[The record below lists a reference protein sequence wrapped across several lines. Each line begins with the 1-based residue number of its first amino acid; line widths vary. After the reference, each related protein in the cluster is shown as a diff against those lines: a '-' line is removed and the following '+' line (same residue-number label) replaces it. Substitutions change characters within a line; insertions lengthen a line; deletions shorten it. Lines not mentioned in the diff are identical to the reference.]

1 MMMFKLSMPIL
12 PVETSEV
19 LFDASR
25 LLRSRNHAFG
35 TGVDRID
42 LAVGLNLVEQFGP
55 RCHFL
60 HAGPA
65 GTARIPHTLGRTL
78 LEHLD
83 AAWNGT
89 GAAELSAAA
98 ALQLTIEP
106 HLRAFNSFAW
116 KQVVRPH
123 TTYVVASHSGLGKVR
138 NGMRCLDPNKVM
150 HRIIYLHDIIPLEM
164 PEYQRPRTSTEFR
177 NYLRELTDAPV
188 TIASNSD
195 DTDRRVRKLATRE
208 KWHVE
213 KFIVAKPVL
222 TAQPLASTTLRHE
235 VTDFLSDPRPFFVTV
250 GTIEPRKNHLLLLN
264 LWRQFAQEEGSPRLC
279 IIGKRGWENE
289 NVLDMLDR
297 CEAIRGS
304 VTEFGS
310 LRDQEVQVLM
320 RASRAL
326 LYPSFT
332 EGLGI
337 PMLEA
342 AALDVPCI
350 ASDIPV
356 FREIAPADT
365 IFLDPLDG
373 PAWKRA
379 IFSMIPQDQEERMQA

>member
-19 LFDASR
+19 LFDVSR
-25 LLRSRNHAFG
+25 LLRSRNRAFG

-65 GTARIPHTLGRTL
+65 GIARIPHTLGRTL

-89 GAAELSAAA
+89 GAAELSVAAT
-98 ALQLTIEP
+98 LQLTIEP
-106 HLRAFNSFAW
+106 HLRAFNRFAW

-138 NGMRCLDPNKVM
+138 NGMRYLDPNKVM

-164 PEYQRPRTSTEFR
+164 PEYQRPHTSTEFR

-188 TIASNSD
+188 TITSNSD

-208 KWHVE
+208 RWQVE

-235 VTDFLSDPRPFFVTV
+235 VTDFLSDPRPFFVMV

-304 VTEFGS
+304 VAEFGS
-310 LRDQEVQVLM
+310 LRDQEVQMLM
-320 RASRAL
+320 RASKAL

-379 IFSMIPQDQEERMQA
+379 IFSKIPQDQEERMQA